1 MKRILL
7 MVFRNLFF
15 VPYGWFKLCWY
26 ASHAERYSEE
36 QRYQLLKYVDNRAVK
51 GGNLVI
57 DGHGMENIPKENGFI
72 FFPNHQGLFDVLA
85 IIQVCPVPFS
95 VVAKKEL
102 TNVPFLKQVFACMKA
117 FMIDRD
123 DVKQSMQVIINVI
136 KEVKAGRNY
145 LIFAEGTRSK
155 DGNHPQE
162 FKGGSFKAATKS
174 KCPIVPVALIDS
186 YKAFDTG
193 SVKKLTVQVHFLE
206 PIYYDEYKDMKTTE
220 IAAEGGQTKISV
232 AAAASLQATFDD
244 ELIPLFEK
252 ENPGVTVEGTYA
264 SSGDLQ
270 QQIESGLDA
279 DVFFSAA
286 TSNMDTLVDENL
298 VDKDTVVDLLK
309 NDVVLIMPKD
319 SKLGIKGFKDIT
331 KADTIAIGDPESV
344 PAGKYAKEILTNLG
358 VYDEVEKKASLGAS
372 VTEVLSW
379 VAEGSADAG
388 IVYATDAQTENT
400 NGDDKEVEIV
410 ATAEDSMMQTP
421 VIYPVGTVSSSAHKD
436 EAKAFE
442 DFLQTDEAK
451 AILEKAGFTINE

>member
-36 QRYQLLKYVDNRAVK
+36 KRYQLLKYVDNRAVK

-85 IIQVCPVPFS
+85 IIQVCPIPFS

-174 KCPIVPVALIDS
+174 KCLIVPVALIDS

-220 IAAEGGQTKISV
+220 IAAEVKKRIE
-232 AAAASLQATFDD
+232 AT
-244 ELIPLFEK
+244 I
-252 ENPGVTVEGTYA
+252 TQY
-264 SSGDLQ
+264 
-270 QQIESGLDA
+270 
-279 DVFFSAA
+279 
-286 TSNMDTLVDENL
+286 TS
-298 VDKDTVVDLLK
+298 
-309 NDVVLIMPKD
+309 
-319 SKLGIKGFKDIT
+319 
-331 KADTIAIGDPESV
+331 
-344 PAGKYAKEILTNLG
+344 
-358 VYDEVEKKASLGAS
+358 
-372 VTEVLSW
+372 
-379 VAEGSADAG
+379 
-388 IVYATDAQTENT
+388 
-400 NGDDKEVEIV
+400 
-410 ATAEDSMMQTP
+410 
-421 VIYPVGTVSSSAHKD
+421 
-436 EAKAFE
+436 
-442 DFLQTDEAK
+442 
-451 AILEKAGFTINE
+451 